1 MKTSDPW
8 LLPPYVEM
16 GAYIFVVLM
25 AHTMTVRVSSYQSTR
40 QHKQKKIIQTSQN
53 IMQTNKQHHAKDKGV

>member
-1 MKTSDPW
+1 MYPNLMKTGDPW

-25 AHTMTVRVSSYQSTR
+25 SYTVTVRESS
-40 QHKQKKIIQTSQN
+40 
-53 IMQTNKQHHAKDKGV
+53 